1 VSRTVPNKSETRR
14 KAREQDFEDLVLDA
28 VDRLLA
34 RFGYRDMTME
44 ELAREVGLEKTPIY
58 LSFRTKEDLL
68 LSHID
73 RIVRQVVAAME
84 KIASGKASAPR
95 KIRDM
100 LVTRVMLR
108 FDSVQHYP
116 ESLDDIMRDL
126 RFPLLERRQQYFES
140 EARPL
145 LTVVRAGQKSRTLRA
160 SEPAETAAALL
171 EATNSLLP
179 FNLTARELGMRQEVR
194 RRVTKIADLLVH
206 GLVEQE
212 GEDFEEAEENA
223 AA

>member
-1 VSRTVPNKSETRR
+1 VSRSSLR
-14 KAREQDFEDLVLDA
+14 KDGPPGAILEDEILDA

-44 ELAREVGLEKTPIY
+44 DLALEVGIDKSPIY

-73 RIVRQVVAAME
+73 RIVRQVVDAMDEIADGAGRPE
-84 KIASGKASAPR
+84 KKLQ
-95 KIRDM
+95 DM
-100 LVTRVMLR
+100 LVARVMLR

-116 ESLDDIMRDL
+116 ESLGDIVRDL
-126 RFPLLERRQQYFES
+126 RFPLLERRTQYFQS

-145 LTVVRAGQKSRTLRA
+145 TRVLKTGQKLNHFRA
-160 SEPAETAAALL
+160 IEPMGTVAALL

-179 FNLTARELGMRQEVR
+179 FNLTGRELGMRQDVR
-194 RRVTKIADLLVH
+194 RRVLDITDVLIH
-206 GLVEQE
+206 GMLTISARKKRE
-212 GEDFEEAEENA
+212 
-223 AA
+223 

>member
-1 VSRTVPNKSETRR
+1 VSRDSLR
-14 KAREQDFEDLVLDA
+14 KNGPPGPDLEDQILDA

-44 ELAREVGLEKTPIY
+44 DLALEVGMDKSPIY

-73 RIVRQVVAAME
+73 RIVRHVVDAMDE
-84 KIASGKASAPR
+84 IADGEGRPGK
-95 KIRDM
+95 KLQDM

-116 ESLDDIMRDL
+116 ESLGDIVRDL
-126 RFPLLERRQQYFES
+126 RFPLLERRPQYFQS

-145 LTVVRAGQKSRTLRA
+145 TKVIKEGQKLNHFRA
-160 SEPAETAAALL
+160 VEPLVTVAALL

-179 FNLTARELGMRQEVR
+179 FNLTGRELGMRPEVR
-194 RRVTKIADLLVH
+194 RRVLDIIDLLIH
-206 GLVEQE
+206 GMLTIQPRKKRE
-212 GEDFEEAEENA
+212 
-223 AA
+223 

>member
-1 VSRTVPNKSETRR
+1 VSRASLR
-14 KAREQDFEDLVLDA
+14 KNGPPEPDLEDQILDA

-44 ELAREVGLEKTPIY
+44 DLALEVGIDKTSIY

-73 RIVRQVVAAME
+73 RIVRQVVEAME
-84 KIASGKASAPR
+84 AIAEAEGAPGK
-95 KIRDM
+95 KLQEM

-116 ESLDDIMRDL
+116 ESLGDIVRDL
-126 RFPLLERRQQYFES
+126 RFPLLERRPEYFQS

-145 LTVVRAGQKSRTLRA
+145 TKVIREGLKLNYFRAVEPLVTV
-160 SEPAETAAALL
+160 AALL

-179 FNLTARELGMRQEVR
+179 FNLTGRELGMRQEVR
-194 RRVTKIADLLVH
+194 RRVLDITDLLIH
-206 GLVEQE
+206 GVLATQPRKKRE
-212 GEDFEEAEENA
+212 
-223 AA
+223 